1 MSRLSRMIHLQV
13 MKPRKL
19 LPDVSAPIYVGAMV
33 TPAGNGEL
41 RAPVAALYPDIILR
55 THWLLRI
62 QQFFRVG
69 SSVSKQ
75 IGNYEFIKTPVAGK
89 PDAAPD
95 RWIIFMVVGSRWIKS
110 DEKNGTVTGF
120 PTSF

>member
-1 MSRLSRMIHLQV
+1 

-19 LPDVSAPIYVGAMV
+19 LPDVSATIFVRAMV

-55 THWLLRI
+55 THRLLRI
-62 QQFFRVG
+62 QQIFGVG

-75 IGNYEFIKTPVAGK
+75 IGKNQFTKTPVAGK

-95 RWIIFMVVGSRWIKS
+95 RRIISIVVGSRWIKS

-120 PTSF
+120 PASF